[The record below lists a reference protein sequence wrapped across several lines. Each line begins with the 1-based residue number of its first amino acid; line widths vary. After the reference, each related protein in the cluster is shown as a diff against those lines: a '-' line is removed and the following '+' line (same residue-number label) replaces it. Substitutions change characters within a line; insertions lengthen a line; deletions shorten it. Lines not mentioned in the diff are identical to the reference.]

1 MAETHYSG
9 DSPSPSHL
17 SAPSSFSG
25 SPEIIVT
32 TVPFRVGPNS
42 EKPSLPAPYILGVG
56 LTTYVGETADCWR
69 RMRDRGTSDTL
80 PLPDRGSPSIISTL
94 D

>member
-9 DSPSPSHL
+9 DSPSPSPL
-17 SAPSSFSG
+17 SARSSLSA

-42 EKPSLPAPYILGVG
+42 DKPSLPAPYILRGG
-56 LTTYVGETADCWR
+56 ANTYVGENSDYAR
-69 RMRDRGTSDTL
+69 RMWDRGTSNTV
-80 PLPDRGSPSIISTL
+80 PLPDRDTSSIIPTL